1 MEILFKILLI
11 IHISC
16 GTIGLLIGSYVL
28 FAKKGD
34 AAHKKTGSI
43 FFYAMVI
50 NAWVSLVL
58 AKLHPNLFLFIVG
71 IFSLYLLLTGKH
83 YLQKKTVADVQTT
96 DWILLGFMLIFGI
109 AFICL
114 GIYYVLNG
122 ANFGIVSIVFGLLG
136 LRFVFND
143 YKNFTGQ
150 STIKNYWL
158 TSHIQRM
165 IGSYI
170 AAATA
175 FLVVNNTLLPN
186 VLAWL
191 LPTAILVPLI
201 FKWSKKYKKEVP
213 AVNAL

>member
-1 MEILFKILLI
+1 MFK
-11 IHISC
+11 
-16 GTIGLLIGSYVL
+16 
-28 FAKKGD
+28 
-34 AAHKKTGSI
+34 
-43 FFYAMVI
+43 
-50 NAWVSLVL
+50 
-58 AKLHPNLFLFIVG
+58 
-71 IFSLYLLLTGKH
+71 
-83 YLQKKTVADVQTT
+83 TT

-201 FKWSKKYKKEVP
+201 FKWSKKYKKEVS

>member
-1 MEILFKILLI
+1 MEIIFKILLI

-34 AAHKKTGSI
+34 AVHKKTGRV

-50 NAWVSLVL
+50 NAFVSLVL

-71 IFSLYLLLTGKH
+71 IFSLYLLFTGKR
-83 YLQKKTVADVQTT
+83 YLQKKTVAHVQTM
-96 DWILLGFMLIFGI
+96 DWILLWFMFIFGI
-109 AFICL
+109 GFVVL
-114 GIYYVLNG
+114 GIYYILNG
-122 ANFGIVSIVFGLLG
+122 ANFGIVPIVFGFLG
-136 LRFVFND
+136 LRFVYSD

-158 TSHIQRM
+158 TNHIQRM

-186 VLAWL
+186 VVAWL

-201 FKWSKKYKKEVP
+201 FKWSKKYKKEIP
-213 AVNAL
+213 SVNPL